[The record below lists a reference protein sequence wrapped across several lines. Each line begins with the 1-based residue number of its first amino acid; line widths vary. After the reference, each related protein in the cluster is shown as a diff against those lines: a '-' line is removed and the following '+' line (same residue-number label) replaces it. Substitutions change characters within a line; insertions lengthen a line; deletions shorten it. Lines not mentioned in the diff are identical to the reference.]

1 MSSTTSPKTQKSAGK
16 AGVRPF
22 VPGPILKFLMEDL
35 GNPIIS
41 SRLRSARPGKLAES
55 VLLLTF
61 TGRKSG
67 KEFTT
72 PVGYTRHGNMLTVF
86 TGRPWWKNLQEKPNV
101 RVRVQG
107 RDLDGVAE
115 VVTDNAEVA
124 QAAQAFIAEQGAKNA
139 QRIGLLVA
147 RGYQPTYQDLLE
159 ATRDR
164 VVIRITVSE

>member
-1 MSSTTSPKTQKSAGK
+1 MSSAISPKTQKRAGK

-22 VPGPILKFLMEDL
+22 VPGPILKFLMEDM

-41 SRLRSARPGKLAES
+41 SRLRSAKPGKLAES

-72 PVGYTRHGNMLTVF
+72 PVGYTQHGDTLTVF
-86 TGRPWWKNLQEKPNV
+86 TGRPWWKNLQERPNV
-101 RVRVQG
+101 RVWVRG
-107 RDLDGVAE
+107 RDLDGVAQ
-115 VVTDNAEVA
+115 VMTDNAEVA
-124 QAAQAFIAEQGAKNA
+124 RAAQAFIAEQGAKNA

-147 RGYQPTYQDLLE
+147 RGCQPTYQELLE

-164 VVIRITVSE
+164 VVILIKVAE

>member
-1 MSSTTSPKTQKSAGK
+1 MSATTSPKTQKSAGK

-41 SRLRSARPGKLAES
+41 SRLRSAKPGKLSDS
-55 VLLLTF
+55 VMLLTF

-72 PVGYTRHGNMLTVF
+72 PVGYTRHGDTLTVF
-86 TGRPWWKNLQEKPNV
+86 TGRPWWKNLQERPNV
-101 RVRVQG
+101 RVRVRG
-107 RDLDGVAE
+107 RDLNGVAQ

-124 QAAQAFIAEQGAKNA
+124 RAAQAFIAEQGAKNA
-139 QRIGLLVA
+139 QRIGLLVS
-147 RGYQPTYQDLLE
+147 RGYQPTYKDLLE
-159 ATRDR
+159 ATQDR
-164 VVIRITVSE
+164 VVIQIKVAK

>member
-1 MSSTTSPKTQKSAGK
+1 MPSTTSPKTPKRAGK

-22 VPGPILKFLMEDL
+22 VPGPILKFLMEDV

-41 SRLRSARPGKLAES
+41 SRLRSAKPGKLSES

-72 PVGYTRHGNMLTVF
+72 PVGYTRHGDTLTVF
-86 TGRPWWKNLQEKPNV
+86 TGRPWWKNLQEIPNV
-101 RVRVQG
+101 RVRVRG

-124 QAAQAFIAEQGAKNA
+124 RAAQVFIVEQGAKNA

-164 VVIRITVSE
+164 VVIQIKVSE

>member
-1 MSSTTSPKTQKSAGK
+1 MSSTTAPKTQKRAGK

-22 VPGPILKFLMEDL
+22 VPGPLLKFLMEDV

-41 SRLRSARPGKLAES
+41 SRLRSAKPGKLAKS

-72 PVGYTRHGNMLTVF
+72 PVGYTRHGDTLTIF
-86 TGRPWWKNLQEKPNV
+86 TGRPWWKNLPEKPNV
-101 RVRVQG
+101 KVRVQG

-115 VVTDNAEVA
+115 VIIDNAEVA
-124 QAAQAFIAEQGAKNA
+124 RAAQAFITEQGAKNA

-147 RGYQPTYQDLLE
+147 RGYQPTYKDLLE
-159 ATRDR
+159 ATQGR
-164 VVIRITVSE
+164 VVIQIKVAE

>member
-1 MSSTTSPKTQKSAGK
+1 MSATISPKTQKRAGK
-16 AGVRPF
+16 ARVRPF
-22 VPGPILKFLMEDL
+22 VPGPILKFLMEDV

-41 SRLRSARPGKLAES
+41 SRLRSAKPGKLGDS
-55 VLLLTF
+55 VMLLTF

-72 PVGYTRHGNMLTVF
+72 PVGYTRHGDTLTVF
-86 TGRPWWKNLQEKPNV
+86 TGRPWWRNLQERPNV

-107 RDLDGVAE
+107 RDLDGVAQ

-124 QAAQAFIAEQGAKNA
+124 RAAQAFIAEQGAKNA

-147 RGYQPTYQDLLE
+147 RGYQPAYQDLLE
-159 ATRDR
+159 ATRGR
-164 VVIRITVSE
+164 VVIQIKVAE